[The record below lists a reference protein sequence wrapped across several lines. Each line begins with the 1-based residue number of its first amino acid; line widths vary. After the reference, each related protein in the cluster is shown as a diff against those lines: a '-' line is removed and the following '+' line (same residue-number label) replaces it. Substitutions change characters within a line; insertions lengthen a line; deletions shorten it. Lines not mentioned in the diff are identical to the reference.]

1 MGLTLRQGN
10 NSPPCRLG
18 FSSFLLAPKTPVTN
32 LRAGGEPPPG
42 ADTKRA
48 PLLLKPAS
56 PLRRKTPQTRDPKAG
71 EASGSPRPPWARAAP
86 RSAARPEFPTEQPLP
101 GATRRGRAVPCRAVP
116 SQAKPSRAEPCLVE
130 QCRAGA
136 VRGGRRCPRS
146 RRGAVRSGAR
156 CGAATGTRGGSAP
169 QKGFSRPAAAATSE
183 LGPQRWVGAQG
194 AGCGAAPPGRAGS
207 PTWRHDEPD
216 GREPPRPAERRE
228 QHPAAGAGHL
238 RRPPESKSGSRGR
251 WGAALLLLSSPPSC
265 ARLAFCSFP
274 RKL

>member
-18 FSSFLLAPKTPVTN
+18 FSSFLPAPKTPVTN

-56 PLRRKTPQTRDPKAG
+56 PLRGKTPQTRDPKAG

-101 GATRRGRAVPCRAVP
+101 GATRRGRAVP
-116 SQAKPSRAEPCLVE
+116 SQAKPSQAEPSRALPGRC
-130 QCRAGA
+130 AGA
-136 VRGGRRCPRS
+136 AGVRGAGAG
-146 RRGAVRSGAR
+146 RGAVRSGAR

-183 LGPQRWVGAQG
+183 LGPRRWVGAQG

-251 WGAALLLLSSPPSC
+251 WGAALLLLSSPPSR

>member
-18 FSSFLLAPKTPVTN
+18 FSSFLPAPKTPVTN

-56 PLRRKTPQTRDPKAG
+56 PLRGKTPQTRDPKAG

-146 RRGAVRSGAR
+146 RGGARGGAERGAVRGCDGHTWWLSPPKRLLPA
-156 CGAATGTRGGSAP
+156 GGS
-169 QKGFSRPAAAATSE
+169 GHF
-183 LGPQRWVGAQG
+183 GA
-194 AGCGAAPPGRAGS
+194 
-207 PTWRHDEPD
+207 
-216 GREPPRPAERRE
+216 
-228 QHPAAGAGHL
+228 
-238 RRPPESKSGSRGR
+238 RPPEVGRGAGGWLR
-251 WGAALLLLSSPPSC
+251 SGAARPCGEPYLA
-265 ARLAFCSFP
+265 AR
-274 RKL
+274 